1 MDPVTMVSI
10 LSAVAAAVWTAWT
23 WSEEHRL
30 QRQIKRDQTAALYV
44 NPFLLV
50 IDEVERRLDGVLHGE
65 DLSLYKKEHPGR
77 QELGSLPAV
86 ATVYVLGEMF
96 GWAYMNMRYGPYTR
110 DPKMIEITAAIARTF
125 SRRGGFPDDAFRFS
139 MEEQNSLGQAVV
151 RRLGEADSALPEF
164 ASVTLFEF
172 EQDFRDPQSKR
183 VRLFRSD
190 GIRRAIEAIDR
201 ADRPEKIEGRER
213 LAAVHRLVRRLIE
226 HFERIEGFSL
236 SAPSEAIHG
245 EEAVASSPTHPAAP
259 DILHRMRGRI
269 RLRIPRLREDEAYA
283 QHLMSLVGA
292 LSDVDDVGVN
302 SAAASITVR
311 YRRSVPDA
319 EFQVRLIEAITADE
333 LREARA
339 ARLESRAG
347 AANTRRV
354 PGPVPAR
361 RRRSRAREGALQ

>member
-1 MDPVTMVSI
+1 MDPVTIVSI

-23 WSEEHRL
+23 WSEEQRL

-65 DLSLYKKEHPGR
+65 DLSLYKKEHAGR

-86 ATVYVLGEMF
+86 ATVYVLSEMF
-96 GWAYMNMRYGPYTR
+96 GWAFINMRYGPYTR

-151 RRLGEADSALPEF
+151 RRLGEAGSALPEF

-172 EQDFRDPQSKR
+172 EQDFRDPQSKQ

-236 SAPSEAIHG
+236 SAPSEAIHA
-245 EEAVASSPTHPAAP
+245 EEAVAWSPMDPAVP
-259 DILHRMRGRI
+259 EILHRMKGRI
-269 RLRIPRLREDEAYA
+269 RLGIRRLREDESYA
-283 QHLMSLVGA
+283 QHLMSLVRA

-361 RRRSRAREGALQ
+361 RRRSRARERALQ